1 MRKRFLRIPPDGIAK
16 HDKCSQEN
24 LRCETRLPRKEG
36 GHRKQ
41 AISILHGHPHKSKV
55 HRLDIRTAKSIH
67 EKAMDRNFA
76 NLGISQKKRKKIKER
91 RKSTSTA

>member
-41 AISILHGHPHKSKV
+41 RI
-55 HRLDIRTAKSIH
+55 HRK
-67 EKAMDRNFA
+67 DR
-76 NLGISQKKRKKIKER
+76 GIGEDRGNRGIGKDRGIEE
-91 RKSTSTA
+91 